1 MSGIVREAAK
11 LALAVMQ
18 QIILESFAA
27 L

>member
-18 QIILESFAA
+18 QIILESIAA